1 MMPISCK
8 YTKPAEQCAEAEW
21 VVAMLC
27 DHCEAD
33 GTMEVCDH
41 HYHKVYINTEVRLA
55 CGNCQGTL
63 SYISERID
71 HSAQAEVI
79 N

>member
-1 MMPISCK
+1 MPISCK
-8 YTKPAEQCAEAEW
+8 YTKPAAQCAYAEW

-27 DHCEAD
+27 DRCEST
-33 GTMEVCDH
+33 GTLECCDH
-41 HYHKVYINTEVRLA
+41 HYHKVFLNTEVRLA

-63 SYISERID
+63 SYIAERVD